1 MTLASHTTG
10 CGHEGLA
17 ISALTEWSPL
27 RFARQSAL
35 GHRRGQTLALV
46 AVSALITACTA
57 FAPVYDRAMQQALV
71 DTLLAQ
77 ASTDEKAV
85 TVQSEATVN
94 AGGAT
99 EARDP
104 RDLQAMVPSDVA
116 ARLGPPV
123 LGRTAFVTPV
133 VGDVPPT
140 GPLVWRE
147 GACEHVRV
155 LSGSCP
161 GAPGEILVSEADVEN
176 FGLALG
182 STPTVT
188 ASGRRQPGVPLE
200 VVGTYAPRDDSW
212 WQGLT
217 LVGMSMLSQGTDPSA
232 AHDAWLTTEE
242 TFVDGPILPGRDL
255 ADRCP
260 RAHRR
265 RPTSTR
271 CSRSGTGCVRCHAT
285 SVGAGTSTSSP
296 TSTT

>member
-1 MTLASHTTG
+1 MRGWRSPRPPQ
-10 CGHEGLA
+10 
-17 ISALTEWSPL
+17 WSPL

-46 AVSALITACTA
+46 AVSALITACIA
-57 FAPVYDRAMQQALV
+57 FVPVYDRAMQQALV

-85 TVQSEATVN
+85 TVQSEATVD

-147 GACEHVRV
+147 GALRARPRPERQLSRRAGRDPGQRGRRRELRSLARFDSDGGASGGRAGRAARGRRHLRTAVT
-155 LSGSCP
+155 LSG
-161 GAPGEILVSEADVEN
+161 
-176 FGLALG
+176 
-182 STPTVT
+182 
-188 ASGRRQPGVPLE
+188 GR
-200 VVGTYAPRDDSW
+200 A
-212 WQGLT
+212 
-217 LVGMSMLSQGTDPSA
+217 
-232 AHDAWLTTEE
+232 
-242 TFVDGPILPGRDL
+242 
-255 ADRCP
+255 
-260 RAHRR
+260 
-265 RPTSTR
+265 
-271 CSRSGTGCVRCHAT
+271 
-285 SVGAGTSTSSP
+285 
-296 TSTT
+296 